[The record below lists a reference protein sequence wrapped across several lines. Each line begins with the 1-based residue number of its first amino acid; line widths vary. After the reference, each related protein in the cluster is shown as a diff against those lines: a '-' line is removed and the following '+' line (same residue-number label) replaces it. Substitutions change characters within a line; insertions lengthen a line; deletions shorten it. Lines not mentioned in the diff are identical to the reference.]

1 MGTITDFPDL
11 CGKTLNNIKILKILH
26 SRTLSHPWG
35 TSSLSWLTTTLP
47 QIREKRAINYWH
59 EVQTFILMKS
69 LQLFFIIS
77 CKAST
82 VLHCEA
88 MSWCKFLTCLNLGQL
103 ATILGNLRTGLLSA
117 LQVSCSATQMVTCVC
132 VHSSLAPCLN
142 QPRMHLMLYFF
153 SSFTHMYLCIY
164 TKYLVK
170 RQLHQLLQPI
180 ALKSSYFNIKQS
192 FTGLEIHECI
202 IKVVQEGLASDNLC
216 SYEIQRNCYLLT
228 IM

>member
-59 EVQTFILMKS
+59 KVQTFILMKS

-103 ATILGNLRTGLLSA
+103 ATILGNLRPGLLSA

-132 VHSSLAPCLN
+132 AFFPSSLP
-142 QPRMHLMLYFF
+142 QPTLDASHALFFQFFHTRVSMHIYKI
-153 SSFTHMYLCIY
+153 SS
-164 TKYLVK
+164 
-170 RQLHQLLQPI
+170 
-180 ALKSSYFNIKQS
+180 
-192 FTGLEIHECI
+192 
-202 IKVVQEGLASDNLC
+202 
-216 SYEIQRNCYLLT
+216 
-228 IM
+228 